1 MSTQPLHLRFVS
13 DRNPIQRINEEVRAR
28 LIAAQNNVIDH
39 VFSSAADFYGRVFD
53 DLKLSLAVPDE
64 LRDKPV
70 QDVSDQS
77 FTELQQSFMPI
88 LEAAGSTGQSARIHA
103 VNLAQRTHLVRAFD
117 QPDAVL
123 AHVASKVGEI
133 VQTFPRTAEDIER
146 GRNPGDV
153 LDPYTLAA
161 TQTLL
166 YGGDF
171 NQAIGATVAHKALM
185 IIEGLMGHLHE
196 DVIGEMRGNIRA
208 PEPRGFNQELIDPH
222 DNPFPGS
229 DVVQPPTT
237 DTENIRF
244 HQVKS
249 KTGSAKGGDG
259 KRLGDQLQKLRQY
272 YAGEVYY
279 DALIGNTLQ
288 GHRSMSG
295 VLRSEPKAVVLVG
308 QAAFRELTRSTIG
321 PELLLRV
328 YQTAFADVADQ
339 ARYHIDVMAVGIV
352 STFQGRSDAAGDG
365 FLDLLL
371 SDSIGSNLGQ
381 QDSRTYQRPA
391 LRRRRRRRH

>member
-1 MSTQPLHLRFVS
+1 MLFP
-13 DRNPIQRINEEVRAR
+13 
-28 LIAAQNNVIDH
+28 
-39 VFSSAADFYGRVFD
+39 SAADFYGRVFD
-53 DLKLSLAVPDE
+53 DLKLSLPVPDE

-171 NQAIGATVAHKALM
+171 KQAIGATVAHKALM

-272 YAGEVYY
+272 YDGEVYY

-328 YQTAFADVADQ
+328 YQTAFADVAEQ
-339 ARYHIDVMAVGIV
+339 AEYHIDVMAAGIV

-381 QDSRTYQRPA
+381 QDSRTYQRPT
-391 LRRRRRRRH
+391 RRRRR

>member
-1 MSTQPLHLRFVS
+1 
-13 DRNPIQRINEEVRAR
+13 
-28 LIAAQNNVIDH
+28 
-39 VFSSAADFYGRVFD
+39 
-53 DLKLSLAVPDE
+53 
-64 LRDKPV
+64 
-70 QDVSDQS
+70 
-77 FTELQQSFMPI
+77 MPI
-88 LEAAGSTGQSARIHA
+88 LKAAGSTGQSARIHA

-123 AHVASKVGEI
+123 AHVANKVGEI

-161 TQTLL
+161 TQALL
-166 YGGDF
+166 YSGDF
-171 NQAIGATVAHKALM
+171 KQAIGATVAHKALM

-259 KRLGDQLQKLRQY
+259 KRLGDQLQKLRQH

-328 YQTAFADVADQ
+328 YQTAFADVAEQ
-339 ARYHIDVMAVGIV
+339 AGYHIDVMAAGIV

-371 SDSIGSNLGQ
+371 SDSIGSNMGQ

-391 LRRRRRRRH
+391 RRRRH